1 MNRLAEKIEENKKWL
16 IFSLIAVF
24 LWGFAAH
31 GYCFTNSS
39 FSHDSLN
46 EFNGADGSNLWKVQ
60 LGRFVAPLYRVI
72 FRTNLTLPWM
82 VSGLYIALIF

>member
-1 MNRLAEKIEENKKWL
+1 MTLSKKFEANKKWL

-24 LWGFAAH
+24 IWGFFAH
-31 GYCFTNSS
+31 GYCFANSS

-82 VSGLYIALIF
+82 VGW